1 MPVGG
6 VLLGRS
12 AWNSKRLRR
21 ENQTSV
27 RSLMTR
33 FLFMGS
39 MVLVQPPGSIRPI
52 ELMPFASTKAEYN
65 EDGK

>member
-1 MPVGG
+1 
-6 VLLGRS
+6 
-12 AWNSKRLRR
+12 
-21 ENQTSV
+21 
-27 RSLMTR
+27 MTR